1 MARRLLPTMR
11 TTKLKLRTSNAQPC
25 VNSDPWTVFNPA
37 SRRLRVADL
46 TPPLVEDV
54 GDSLGQTESKPLCLA
69 GLTRKL

>member
-1 MARRLLPTMR
+1 MR
-11 TTKLKLRTSNAQPC
+11 TTKLKLRTSNAQRC

-46 TPPLVEDV
+46 TPPLV

-69 GLTRKL
+69 GLARKL